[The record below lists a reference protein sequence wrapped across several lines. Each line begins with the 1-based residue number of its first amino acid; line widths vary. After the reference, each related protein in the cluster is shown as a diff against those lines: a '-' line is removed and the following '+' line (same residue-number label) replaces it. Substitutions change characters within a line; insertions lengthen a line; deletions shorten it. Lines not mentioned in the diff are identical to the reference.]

1 MKRLLPSFLYC
12 LFAISSLQ
20 GQADHKETTH
30 AWQHAGPSVRTV
42 QSFIYTLT
50 SFNATYTEIT
60 GGTSLNAG
68 EIWDEPTYIM
78 PLAFPFVIN
87 GNPVTEL
94 EFYGAGS
101 LMRSPTSDPFVYNFI
116 FPFEADLIDRG
127 AFGTTSLSPISYT
140 VVGSPGSRIQIMQF
154 KNAGSYNEMDFN
166 GTLDMFVNFQ
176 MWLYE
181 GSHSIEYRFGPSFIN
196 DPALFY
202 DDETGP
208 LSGLT
213 DYDEDNDI
221 LSNAHFI
228 VGAAGNPSLSA
239 NVSFVNGTPP
249 DGKVYRLYIPAP
261 LELNVIGVNATSS
274 CNPNGSATAEVAGG
288 LEPYTYLWSNGATT
302 PGITNLDAGT
312 YSVTVIDSN
321 GDTENGS
328 VTITN
333 VEPLDLIVVTTDETA
348 LPLMTEQQ
356 KHRYPVDCHPI
367 AINGIQGRPQHL
379 LRTFHLVFIM

>member
-1 MKRLLPSFLYC
+1 MCIR
-12 LFAISSLQ
+12 
-20 GQADHKETTH
+20 
-30 AWQHAGPSVRTV
+30 
-42 QSFIYTLT
+42 
-50 SFNATYTEIT
+50 
-60 GGTSLNAG
+60 
-68 EIWDEPTYIM
+68 
-78 PLAFPFVIN
+78 
-87 GNPVTEL
+87 
-94 EFYGAGS
+94 
-101 LMRSPTSDPFVYNFI
+101 
-116 FPFEADLIDRG
+116 DR
-127 AFGTTSLSPISYT
+127 
-140 VVGSPGSRIQIMQF
+140 
-154 KNAGSYNEMDFN
+154 YNEMDFN

-196 DPALFY
+196 DPDLFY

-221 LSNAHFI
+221 LSNEHFI

-302 PGITNLDAGT
+302 PCLLYTSDAA
-312 YSVTVIDSN
+312 
-321 GDTENGS
+321 
-328 VTITN
+328 
-333 VEPLDLIVVTTDETA
+333 DE
-348 LPLMTEQQ
+348 
-356 KHRYPVDCHPI
+356 
-367 AINGIQGRPQHL
+367 
-379 LRTFHLVFIM
+379 